1 MEIYVAILYKQNLKI
16 IDQNWWHALKLEI
29 WKSQHQFLSVVN
41 NSDVKTWQLPLK
53 DETISIEI
61 AHKQAE
67 EKKDTIEHP
76 KCKTCFSTGDT
87 QLLVTL
93 KAHRIFHRMSGHVC
107 SIFPKKKNYFFDK
120 DIRATVGDT
129 WRVSPTVF
137 YKNFIKLYFGNSI
150 SNSEISYK
158 SSWRLVKFQYQ

>member
-1 MEIYVAILYKQNLKI
+1 MWFYRFSIYFISKRPKLLTSSKI
-16 IDQNWWHALKLEI
+16 GITLRFLV
-29 WKSQHQFLSVVN
+29 WKSQQQLLSVLN

-107 SIFPKKKNYFFDK
+107 SIFPKKNYFFDK
-120 DIRATVGDT
+120 DPLEPSRRYLTSFTNCI
-129 WRVSPTVF
+129 F
-137 YKNFIKLYFGNSI
+137 
-150 SNSEISYK
+150 
-158 SSWRLVKFQYQ
+158 